1 MSAIDR
7 LLDVMRALR
16 DPDTGCPWDQQQT
29 FDTIAP
35 YTIEEAYE
43 VADAVARGD
52 IADLCDELG
61 DLQLQVVFQA
71 QIAKEAGHFDFDDV
85 CQAIVDKMERRHPH
99 VFGDTRIQDS
109 EELNQHWETIKAAER
124 GAKQTGEV
132 TSSLDGV
139 AINLPALTRAQKIQK
154 RAARVGFDWNDT
166 APVVD
171 KVREELDEVLEALAT
186 KDANAVEDELGDLL
200 FAVVN
205 LSRHAGTDAEFALRR
220 ATLKFERRFRQ
231 VEELARERS
240 LNMQDAELKQLDEL
254 WELVK
259 KSPQS

>member
-132 TSSLDGV
+132 PSSLDGV

-205 LSRHAGTDAEFALRR
+205 LARHVGTDAEIALRR
-220 ATLKFERRFRQ
+220 ATLKFEQRFRQ

-240 LNMQDAELKQLDEL
+240 LDMQEAELKQLDEL
-254 WELVK
+254 WDLVK